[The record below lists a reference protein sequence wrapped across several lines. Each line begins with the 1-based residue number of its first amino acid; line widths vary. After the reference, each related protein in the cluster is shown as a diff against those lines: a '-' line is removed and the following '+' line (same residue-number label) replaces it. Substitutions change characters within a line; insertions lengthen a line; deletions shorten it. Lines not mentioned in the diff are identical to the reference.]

1 MASQADILSQRI
13 GDVKEMP
20 PLPIG
25 TYAATIVSIPKIDNF
40 GKKQNLGAEFSFKI
54 GAPQDDVDAEDF
66 AAAGG
71 APESPLTYT
80 FWLTPKALPMLT
92 AFLKDVLDINAD
104 ESIRDALPQVVGGQ
118 CLVVIEHNEWKN
130 RKLAKI
136 EGFAK
141 LA

>member
-20 PLPIG
+20 PLPVG
-25 TYAATIVSIPKIDNF
+25 TYAATITGIPKIDNF

-54 GAPQDDVDAEDF
+54 NAPQDDVDAEDL
-66 AAAGG
+66 ASAGG
-71 APESPLTYT
+71 VPESPMTYT

-92 AFLKDVLDINAD
+92 SFLKDVLDIDAS
-104 ESIRDALPQVVGGQ
+104 ESIRDALPQVSGAQ
-118 CLVVIEHNEWKN
+118 CLVTIEHSEWKN
-130 RKLAKI
+130 RKLPKI

-141 LA
+141 L

>member
-1 MASQADILSQRI
+1 MANITDILSQRI

-20 PLPIG
+20 PTPVG
-25 TYAATIVSIPKIDNF
+25 TYIATITGLPKIDNF

-54 GAPQDDVDAEDF
+54 NSPTDDVDSEDL

-71 APESPLTYT
+71 VPESPLTYT

-92 AFLKDVLDINAD
+92 TFLKDVLDIGEGD
-104 ESIRDALPQVVGGQ
+104 SVQEGLQQVAGAQ
-118 CLVVIEHNEWKN
+118 CLVTLEHQTWKN
-130 RKLAKI
+130 RTLCKI